1 MVMGG
6 PRHRVLVV
14 YIAVCLLL
22 GCTRA
27 QQTSSQTSNFW
38 YSAHSAVE
46 VPFSNQS
53 INVFAPASG
62 FTAGGTALCLTQPIP
77 TGQIVNADA
86 SGRGLAVL
94 PVQVRDPATHGAL
107 SWSTMFSF
115 WIQSNS
121 AYDPGEGFAFIMSP
135 DNSSTGS
142 AGSFLGWLN
151 GTTQGQALGNFAVE
165 FDTVQNAEFQDPAR
179 YHVGVNVD
187 SLVSRCTQ
195 QSGYWD
201 AGEFRQFSLT
211 SDDEVWIY
219 AWIDYDAG
227 AKLISVT
234 VSPSKARPMVPML
247 TCALDLSPVLRDE
260 MYVGFTASTGND
272 NTTEKVHMSQHSVY
286 EWSFS
291 SNGSAPENIF
301 GNVWIS
307 NLAPPKTNVL
317 PIAIGVAGGAGL
329 VLLVALL
336 GAAVYVRKYKPRAT
350 SFQVA
355 EFGVLDCVRGPQI
368 FSYKELSNATK
379 AFSEKQLL
387 GRGGFGKVYKGALSK
402 TGEEMAVKRISKTST
417 QGAQEFVAEVKVI
430 GRVRHRNLVPLL
442 GWCHERGELL
452 LVYELMPNGSLDN
465 LLFDR
470 NMDPAAEVLSWS
482 RRVKILS
489 GVGAA
494 LAFLHEEWEQRVVHR
509 DVKASNVMLDAEFNA
524 RLGDFGLARLYDHS
538 QAPNSTLHI
547 AGTVGYM
554 APELFNNGK
563 ATEKTDVYSFG
574 ALALE
579 IATGLQAS
587 STPDKSQSLVDWV
600 WTLYRDDRIL
610 EAADSRLEQA
620 FDIDEMTIVLQ
631 VGLLCSHPDAD
642 SRPTMRQSLAILK
655 GEVPLPML
663 PLTKPL
669 PTFAFSMKRSDY
681 NLFSD
686 TATPQADFDE
696 ISLDS
701 PNTKSSFSTWS
712 TRSIDHTLNGQ
723 QHDRT
728 SSVQPAPRSD

>member
-6 PRHRVLVV
+6 PRHRGLLI
-14 YIAVCLLL
+14 YLCFCILL

-27 QQTSSQTSNFW
+27 QQNSLQSSNFW
-38 YSAHSAVE
+38 YSTHSGLDK
-46 VPFSNQS
+46 VPFSNES
-53 INVFAPASG
+53 IYVFAPASG

-77 TGQIVNADA
+77 TGEIVNVDA
-86 SGRGLAVL
+86 SGRGLAIL
-94 PVQVRDPATHGAL
+94 PVQLRDPATNASL

-121 AYDPGEGFAFIMSP
+121 VYDPGEGFAFIMSP
-135 DNSSTGS
+135 DNSSTGY
-142 AGSFLGWLN
+142 AGSYLGWLN
-151 GTTQGQALGNFAVE
+151 STTDGQPLGNFAVE
-165 FDTVQNAEFQDPAR
+165 FDTVQNAEFQDPER

-187 SLVSRCTQ
+187 SLTSKCNQRA
-195 QSGYWD
+195 GYYA
-201 AGEFRQFSLT
+201 AGEFRQFNLT
-211 SDDEVWIY
+211 SDDEIWIY

-227 AKLISVT
+227 KKLVSVT
-234 VSPSKARPMVPML
+234 ISLSKARPVQPLL
-247 TCALDLSPVLRDE
+247 TCEVDLSTVLRE
-260 MYVGFTASTGND
+260 KMYVGFSASTGND
-272 NTTEKVHMSQHSVY
+272 KTPERMHMSQHSVY

-291 SNGSAPENIF
+291 SNGSAQNLF
-301 GNVWIS
+301 GDVWIS
-307 NLAPPKTNVL
+307 HEAQKKNVL

-329 VLLVALL
+329 MLLVTLV
-336 GAAVYVRKYKPRAT
+336 GAVIYVRKYRPRAT

-355 EFGVLDCVRGPQI
+355 EFGILDSVRGPQK

-379 AFSEKQLL
+379 SFSEKQLL
-387 GRGGFGKVYKGALSK
+387 GGGGFGKVYKGALSK
-402 TGEEMAVKRISKTST
+402 TDEVMAVKRISKTSS

-452 LVYELMPNGSLDN
+452 LVYEFMPNGSLDH
-465 LLFDR
+465 LLFDKK
-470 NMDPAAEVLSWS
+470 MDPEGEVLSWG

-489 GVGAA
+489 GVGSA

-579 IATGLQAS
+579 IASGLRAS
-587 STPDKSQSLVDWV
+587 STSENAQSLVDWV
-600 WTLYRDDRIL
+600 WSLYRDDRIL
-610 EAADSRLEQA
+610 EAADCRLEKA
-620 FDIDEMTIVLQ
+620 FDPDVMTIVLQ

-663 PLTKPL
+663 PVTKPL
-669 PTFAFSMKRSDY
+669 PMFAFSMNRSESI
-681 NLFSD
+681 LFSD
-686 TATPQADFDE
+686 SATRRADFDE
-696 ISLDS
+696 ISLNS
-701 PNTKSSFSTWS
+701 PNTKSTFTTWS
-712 TRSIDHTLNGQ
+712 TLSTDHTFNSQ

-728 SSVQPAPRSD
+728 SSVQQAPSSD